1 MAKGNFKL
9 IIESSEIAQSLISDL
24 FQKDPDNVTFE
35 QVGLIDG
42 HETVLNFI
50 RHGEQGC
57 ALDHLLYMV
66 HESDIVFPINLMLQ
80 LHELAN
86 NMCVENYYSKENQVD
101 LSQEQLDAIFNA
113 P

>member
-1 MAKGNFKL
+1 MNNDSFQL
-9 IIESSEIAQSLISDL
+9 IIESSEIAQRLISDL
-24 FQKDPDNVTFE
+24 FRKDPDNETFE

-50 RHGEQGC
+50 KAGEQGC

-66 HESDIVFPINLMLQ
+66 HESDIAFPRTIMLQ
-80 LHELAN
+80 LHVLAN
-86 NMCVENYYSKENQVD
+86 NLGLENYYSKENQIN
-101 LSQEQLDAIFNA
+101 LSQEQLDAIFNV